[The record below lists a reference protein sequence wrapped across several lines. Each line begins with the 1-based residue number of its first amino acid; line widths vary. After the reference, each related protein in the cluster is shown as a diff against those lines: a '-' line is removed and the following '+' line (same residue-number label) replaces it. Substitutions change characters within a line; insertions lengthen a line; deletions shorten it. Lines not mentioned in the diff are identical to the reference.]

1 MQAHPGVVFRSGP
14 AGRRAG
20 LALGPDVWE
29 VARVFRQLDAAG
41 DELLQTTAALT
52 GLAVQQVLFAM
63 RYYAEF
69 SEEIDAWI
77 ARVDEEADR
86 AEQAWRREQALI
98 RR

>member
-1 MQAHPGVVFRSGP
+1 MQAHPGVVFRSRP

-20 LALGPDVWE
+20 LALGPDIWE
-29 VARVFRQLDAAG
+29 VARVFRQLDATG
-41 DELLQTTAALT
+41 DDLLQTTAALT
-52 GLAVQQVLFAM
+52 GLATQQVHIAL

-69 SEEIDAWI
+69 SDEIDAWI
-77 ARVDEEADR
+77 ARVDAEADH